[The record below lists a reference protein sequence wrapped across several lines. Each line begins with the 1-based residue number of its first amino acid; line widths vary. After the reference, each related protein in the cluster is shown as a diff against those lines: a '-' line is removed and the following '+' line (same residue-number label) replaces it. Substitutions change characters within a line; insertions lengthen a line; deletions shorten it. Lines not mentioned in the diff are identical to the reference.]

1 MLIGGFQKFTL
12 IDYPDK
18 IAATVFTVGCNFRC
32 PFCHNPEI
40 VDPKKINYKGNIKE
54 EEILEFLV
62 SRKGYLD
69 GVCITGGEPTL
80 QIGLAE
86 FVRNIKEM
94 KFLVKIDTN
103 GSMPMTI
110 ENLIE
115 RGMLD
120 YLAIDIKTRPEKY
133 KTLTTRDDIVVNLEK
148 SINLIVNS
156 SVEMEFRTTV
166 VPGIVEVEDFDDII
180 DWINKIN
187 SKTFSRLH
195 RYSIQSFRPQKTL
208 NKSFD
213 KVKPYPKD
221 KLNII
226 AEKIRKHC
234 KNVVVLCQDF
244 E

>member
-110 ENLIE
+110 GNLIE
-115 RGMLD
+115 RN
-120 YLAIDIKTRPEKY
+120 A
-133 KTLTTRDDIVVNLEK
+133 
-148 SINLIVNS
+148 
-156 SVEMEFRTTV
+156 
-166 VPGIVEVEDFDDII
+166 
-180 DWINKIN
+180 
-187 SKTFSRLH
+187 
-195 RYSIQSFRPQKTL
+195 
-208 NKSFD
+208 
-213 KVKPYPKD
+213 
-221 KLNII
+221 
-226 AEKIRKHC
+226 
-234 KNVVVLCQDF
+234 
-244 E
+244 